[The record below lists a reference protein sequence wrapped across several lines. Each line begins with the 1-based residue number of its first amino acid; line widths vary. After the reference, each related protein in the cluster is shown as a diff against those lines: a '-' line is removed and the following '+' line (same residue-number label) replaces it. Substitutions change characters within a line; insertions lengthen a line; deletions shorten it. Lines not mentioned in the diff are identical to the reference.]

1 MAESHAVEPVG
12 HHHRVLRLPA
22 VQHHGRV
29 GLREAVFPS
38 SSPAVSTIAAFGTLA
53 VGYVARPLGGLVFGR
68 RTVSLTGAAVA
79 VLYAFP
85 LYSMIDAGSV
95 AVLTVAL
102 MLGQV
107 VQSAMYAPPRADAL

>member
-1 MAESHAVEPVG
+1 M
-12 HHHRVLRLPA
+12 
-22 VQHHGRV
+22 
-29 GLREAVFPS
+29 
-38 SSPAVSTIAAFGTLA
+38 
-53 VGYVARPLGGLVFGR
+53 
-68 RTVSLTGAAVA
+68 SLTGAAVA